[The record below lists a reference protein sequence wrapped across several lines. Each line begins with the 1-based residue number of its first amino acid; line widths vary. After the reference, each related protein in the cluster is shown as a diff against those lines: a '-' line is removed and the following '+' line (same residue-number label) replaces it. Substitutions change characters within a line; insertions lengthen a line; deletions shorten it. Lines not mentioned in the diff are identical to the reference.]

1 MNEFLAFLYD
11 NWFKLLLV
19 IGMFLHR
26 KEFIVALRG
35 GNGKAQMDELAKGA
49 IVGLLIFTVYQEAY
63 RSDLSKQVFSDTFY
77 LILISGVFS
86 IAAIKPAMEV
96 WASKNDEPDTK
107 IIQGNQEV
115 NVK

>member
-1 MNEFLAFLYD
+1 MSEFLTFLYE

-26 KEFIVALRG
+26 KEFIIALRG

-49 IVGLLIFTVYQEAY
+49 IVGLLVFTVYQEAY
-63 RSDLSKQVFSDTFY
+63 RADLTRQVFSDTFY

-86 IAAIKPAMEV
+86 IAAIKPTMEV
-96 WASKNDEPDTK
+96 LAKKKDEPDLTV
-107 IIQGNQEV
+107 IQDNKEV